1 MSLKKVALLASAALA
16 ASSVILVVQP
26 ASGALT
32 TRCTG
37 VAGAVSVPGNLVV
50 PRNGPGGQ
58 PASCTLE
65 GTTVLGNVTVQAG
78 ADLLLEG
85 ADIRGNLIVQNDGYA
100 DVIADSSIGG
110 AVQGRSQFG
119 VFVEESS
126 VAGGIDQRNPQENEF
141 APFVY
146 TFDADV
152 DGGVVARA
160 GELLLESSVVDGDV
174 TSVDGEYTDIVDTVI
189 NDRLTVRN
197 NALGSVVCE
206 SEIYGNALY
215 TGNGSTLQIGGSGET
230 GPCVG
235 ASFWGGDVTFNDNS
249 ADVTGF
255 VLANNIVRGDLAGS
269 GNDPAATIGE
279 GNRVRGELT
288 LETAPAMSMS
298 RMMVQE
304 EASVEV
310 AADRSDELQAKIAE
324 RRASAEKASA
334 KTPKSKALS

>member
-26 ASGALT
+26 ASGALV

-50 PRNGPGGQ
+50 PRDR
-58 PASCTLE
+58 SCTLE
-65 GTTVLGNVTVQAG
+65 GTTVLGNVTVAAG
-78 ADLLLEG
+78 ADLLTDG
-85 ADIRGNLIVQNDGYA
+85 ATINGNLIVQNDGYA
-100 DVIADSSIGG
+100 DVIDTGVGG
-110 AVQGRSQFG
+110 NVLGRSQFG

-126 VAGGIDQRNPQENEF
+126 IDGRIDQRNPQENEF

-146 TFDADV
+146 TFSSDV
-152 DGGVVARA
+152 EGGVVSRA
-160 GELLLESSVVDGDV
+160 GELLLESSVIDGDV
-174 TSVDGEYTDIVDTVI
+174 LSVDGEYTDIVDSVL

-206 SEIYGNALY
+206 SEIYGDTLY
-215 TGNGSTLQIGGSGET
+215 AGNGSTLQIGGSGET
-230 GPCVG
+230 GNCDG
-235 ASFWGGDVTFNDNS
+235 ASYWGGNVTFNNNT

-255 VLANNIVRGDLAGS
+255 ILANNIVAGDLAGS
-269 GNDPAATIGE
+269 GNDPAATLGE

-288 LETAPAMSMS
+288 LEIASDVEEDGARAMS

-304 EASVEV
+304 EKAVEI
-310 AADRSDELQAKIAE
+310 ADDRSDELVAKIE
-324 RRASAEKASA
+324 KRRASAEKAA
-334 KTPKSKALS
+334 EATPKSRALS